1 MTLRGQRTTASDLY
15 DSLLDSINV
24 VFEDVVHGGEG
35 QIDPVA
41 HPVEYALYDN
51 RFKVVDGPWCVC
63 FVLFLFFLYR
73 MTIVSCANAWLLLL
87 FLLSYA
93 FLVHGKGPA
102 VGGQGFVFDS
112 NTSLTSSNI
121 IIENNEISKIKC
133 WNKEIPGT
141 FPGCGLVSP

>member
-1 MTLRGQRTTASDLY
+1 LKEIGFEMTLRGQRTTASDLY

-73 MTIVSCANAWLLLL
+73 MTIVSVLMLGG
-87 FLLSYA
+87 FSYSYSA
-93 FLVHGKGPA
+93 MH
-102 VGGQGFVFDS
+102 S
-112 NTSLTSSNI
+112 
-121 IIENNEISKIKC
+121 
-133 WNKEIPGT
+133 
-141 FPGCGLVSP
+141 